1 MDSRQCAQELDSLRK
16 IYEEYAAK
24 GLKLDMSRGKPA
36 PDQLDLSM
44 DLLTITDYK
53 GETGIDSRNY
63 GNLEGMP
70 EARRFFADIL
80 GAQPDEVI
88 VGGNSSLNMMYYL
101 IDLGWRLGFADSP
114 AAWNACGRPKFLCPA
129 PGYDRHFRVTEY
141 FGFELITVPML
152 PTGPD
157 MDCVEALV
165 KDEAVKGIWCVPLYS
180 NPDGYSYSDE
190 TVRRLAAMETAA
202 PDFKIMWDNAY
213 CCLLYTSRCV

>member
-1 MDSRQCAQELDSLRK
+1 MADYFAMDSWQCAQELDSLRK

-80 GAQPDEVI
+80 GEIGAH
-88 VGGNSSLNMMYYL
+88 N
-101 IDLGWRLGFADSP
+101 
-114 AAWNACGRPKFLCPA
+114 
-129 PGYDRHFRVTEY
+129 
-141 FGFELITVPML
+141 ITVY
-152 PTGPD
+152 
-157 MDCVEALV
+157 LV
-165 KDEAVKGIWCVPLYS
+165 H
-180 NPDGYSYSDE
+180 N
-190 TVRRLAAMETAA
+190 R
-202 PDFKIMWDNAY
+202 N
-213 CCLLYTSRCV
+213 LLCFCAF

>member
-1 MDSRQCAQELDSLRK
+1 MADYFAMDSRQCAQELDSLRK

-80 GAQPDEVI
+80 GAQPDEVS
-88 VGGNSSLNMMYYL
+88 VGGNSRLNMM
-101 IDLGWRLGFADSP
+101 
-114 AAWNACGRPKFLCPA
+114 
-129 PGYDRHFRVTEY
+129 
-141 FGFELITVPML
+141 
-152 PTGPD
+152 
-157 MDCVEALV
+157 
-165 KDEAVKGIWCVPLYS
+165 
-180 NPDGYSYSDE
+180 
-190 TVRRLAAMETAA
+190 
-202 PDFKIMWDNAY
+202 
-213 CCLLYTSRCV
+213 

>member
-1 MDSRQCAQELDSLRK
+1 MADYFAMDSRQCAQELDSLRK

-88 VGGNSSLNMMYYL
+88 VGGNSSLNMMYDTIARAMLHGVY
-101 IDLGWRLGFADSP
+101 GSPSPWCRLEKV
-114 AAWNACGRPKFLCPA
+114 KFLCPV
-129 PGYDRHFRVTEY
+129 PGYDRHFAICQH
-141 FGFELITVPML
+141 FGIEMICVPMNQD
-152 PTGPD
+152 GPD
-157 MDCVEALV
+157 MDLVEKLV
-165 KDEAVKGIWCVPLYS
+165 SEDDSIKGIWCVPKFS
-180 NPDGYSYSDE
+180 NPNGLTYSDE
-190 TVRRLAAMETAA
+190 VVLSL
-202 PDFKIMWDNAY
+202 IHI
-213 CCLLYTSRCV
+213 

>member
-1 MDSRQCAQELDSLRK
+1 MDSWQCAQELDSLRK

-80 GAQPDEVI
+80 GAQPD
-88 VGGNSSLNMMYYL
+88 
-101 IDLGWRLGFADSP
+101 R
-114 AAWNACGRPKFLCPA
+114 GRKLQPEYDVLPDRPGMA
-129 PGYDRHFRVTEY
+129 PGLCR
-141 FGFELITVPML
+141 
-152 PTGPD
+152 
-157 MDCVEALV
+157 
-165 KDEAVKGIWCVPLYS
+165 
-180 NPDGYSYSDE
+180 
-190 TVRRLAAMETAA
+190 
-202 PDFKIMWDNAY
+202 
-213 CCLLYTSRCV
+213 